1 MNRKH
6 DNHSLD
12 DRVAA
17 AFVDGAT
24 ADTLVVALIQEAEA
38 AARAAG
44 DAAEQAASRLR
55 ERLTEL
61 QAAEEDDRRRAAYE
75 EARAER
81 DELAAE
87 FARVY
92 PPLCEQLA
100 DLLGRLRASDDRIEH
115 LNTHAL
121 PRGCGPL
128 LVAELV
134 ARKLDCFARDS
145 VDIPRIVRRV
155 QLPAFE
161 YDAHHP
167 YVVAA
172 ILERRRREPDVSRH
186 KRTGF
191 ALCLN
196 GGARSLPQCRLIRH
210 PLGRPSSA
218 GMRRA
223 RWRRRSPQLS
233 SIGPARQ

>member
-1 MNRKH
+1 MGKPAKL
-6 DNHSLD
+6 DSTASLD
-12 DRVAA
+12 DRIAG
-17 AFVDGAT
+17 AFADGAT
-24 ADTLVVALIQEAEA
+24 VDMVAALIQEAESA
-38 AARAAG
+38 ACAAG
-44 DAAEQAASRLR
+44 DAAEQAVSRLR
-55 ERLTEL
+55 ERLTEV

-92 PPLCEQLA
+92 PPLAAQLA

-115 LNTHAL
+115 LNANAL

-145 VDIPRIVRRV
+145 VDIPRIARRV

-167 YVVAA
+167 YA
-172 ILERRRREPDVSRH
+172 
-186 KRTGF
+186 
-191 ALCLN
+191 
-196 GGARSLPQCRLIRH
+196 
-210 PLGRPSSA
+210 GRDP
-218 GMRRA
+218 RA
-223 RWRRRSPQLS
+223 STPR
-233 SIGPARQ
+233 A